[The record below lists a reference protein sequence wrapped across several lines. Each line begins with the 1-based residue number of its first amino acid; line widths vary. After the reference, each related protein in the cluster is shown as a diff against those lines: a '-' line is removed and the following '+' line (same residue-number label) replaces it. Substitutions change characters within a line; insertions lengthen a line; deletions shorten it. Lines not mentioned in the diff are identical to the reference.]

1 MTQDEKKAA
10 IQNFKEAIQQE
21 KRNLGYFIED
31 IPDIIKDKQLEHEYE
46 KEQAA
51 TNEYKSN
58 LQKAKAYER
67 QLEASGIKDIPA
79 AYQRAQ
85 ASHDEAKAD
94 YEELYKRY
102 AEQIPQLA
110 KHHAKDKMG
119 TRLIYIALILIIA
132 AFFFDSLPFGIVG
145 FVMLV
150 IAAIYSIRVDKSKKA
165 TEKYIPPEL
174 AAAKIRLDEA
184 EKELGKI
191 TALQQ
196 TQQEYDVV
204 LEKIMSYQKSH
215 EIEAAKRGAR
225 RTGSPPE

>member
-1 MTQDEKKAA
+1 MTKKEREESLKDFKDA
-10 IQNFKEAIQQE
+10 IKQE

-51 TNEYKSN
+51 TNEYKSI

-67 QLEASGIKDIPA
+67 QLEASGIKDIPV

-119 TRLIYIALILIIA
+119 TRLIYIALILIIV

-145 FVMLV
+145 FVTLM
-150 IAAIYSIRVDKSKKA
+150 IAAIYSIGVDKSKKA
-165 TEKYIPPEL
+165 IEKYIPPEL
-174 AAAKIRLDEA
+174 AAAKNHLDEA
-184 EKELGKI
+184 EKELGKM

-196 TQQEYDVV
+196 TQQEYDAV

-215 EIEAAKRGAR
+215 GIDAAK
-225 RTGSPPE
+225 

>member
-1 MTQDEKKAA
+1 MTKEEREAA
-10 IQNFKEAIQQE
+10 LKDFKDAINQE

-31 IPDIIKDKQLEHEYE
+31 IPDIIRDKQLEQEYE
-46 KEQAA
+46 KEQKA
-51 TNEYKSN
+51 TKEYKDN
-58 LQKAKAYER
+58 LQKAKTYER
-67 QLEASGIKDIPA
+67 QLTESGIKDIPA
-79 AYQRAQ
+79 AYQHAQ
-85 ASHDEAKAD
+85 VFRDEAKAS

-132 AFFFDSLPFGIVG
+132 AFFFDSLTFGMVG

-184 EKELGKI
+184 EKELGKM

-196 TQQEYDVV
+196 TQQEYDAV

-215 EIEAAKRGAR
+215 GIDTAK
-225 RTGSPPE
+225 